1 MKHVNILI
9 CTLILILN
17 SCSNVKGQNSKDI
30 KVSKIYDTDSV
41 LLIENY
47 AMGGE
52 YIKSFW
58 YTKTGNKYSFRL
70 SPYEKQVKLFKTP
83 KDYDDFLYENHID
96 TQSDFIGV
104 YYAYLLVSKKGK
116 IVEGR
121 IIHKT
126 EGCKECDEL
135 ALRTIDIM
143 KKKIRLKSR
152 KTITI
157 VDIAIPFGK
166 LYN

>member
-1 MKHVNILI
+1 M
-9 CTLILILN
+9 
-17 SCSNVKGQNSKDI
+17 
-30 KVSKIYDTDSV
+30 
-41 LLIENY
+41 
-47 AMGGE
+47 
-52 YIKSFW
+52 
-58 YTKTGNKYSFRL
+58 